1 MKTWAWLWTAIAS
14 ALLLLGAGCTQA
26 VPEFVLYVQAFDA
39 QYEQGNAVL
48 DIVGNAERTVALRKV
63 KIDTTFNPNGAA
75 YFLDGIDP
83 PITASLRTSLRTLKS
98 YNDALGGLASGEAAD
113 TLAVRLGAVTT
124 NGAAGLSAL
133 AAAAG
138 PAAALEAGAFVAG
151 AKAALDTAMPLL
163 KAAATAANR
172 EEFRRQLVLA
182 HDPMRDLLQAMRAA
196 TPAMYELMIRS
207 QVQRGNLDSASGI
220 PPEGESR
227 LSKQRELL
235 AAWVVLMDKTLV
247 ALDHAAAAAS
257 ARGGALPVAEMTD
270 ISIQLKVTAEQIKAI
285 RAKQ

>member
-1 MKTWAWLWTAIAS
+1 MRASGYGWSAIVS
-14 ALLLLGAGCTQA
+14 ALLILCAGCTRA
-26 VPEFVLYVQAFDA
+26 VPEFTLYVQAFNA
-39 QYEQGNAVL
+39 QYEQGDAVL

-63 KIDTTFNPNGAA
+63 RIDTTFNPDGAA

-83 PITASLRTSLRTLKS
+83 PITASLRASLRTLKT
-98 YNDALGGLASGEAAD
+98 YNDVLGGLASGEAAE
-113 TLAVRLGAVTT
+113 TLVVRLGAVTT

-138 PAAALEAGAFVAG
+138 PAAGLEAGAFVAG
-151 AKAALDTAMPLL
+151 AKTALGTAMPLL
-163 KAAATAANR
+163 KAAATAASR
-172 EEFRRQLVLA
+172 EEFRRQLLLA
-182 HDPMRDLLQAMRAA
+182 HSPMRDLLQQLRAA
-196 TPAMYELMIRS
+196 TPAMYEIMIRS
-207 QVQRGNLDSASGI
+207 QVQRGNLDSALGLSA
-220 PPEGESR
+220 EGESR
-227 LSKQRELL
+227 LAKQRQLL

-257 ARGGALPVAEMTD
+257 ANGGALPVAEMTD